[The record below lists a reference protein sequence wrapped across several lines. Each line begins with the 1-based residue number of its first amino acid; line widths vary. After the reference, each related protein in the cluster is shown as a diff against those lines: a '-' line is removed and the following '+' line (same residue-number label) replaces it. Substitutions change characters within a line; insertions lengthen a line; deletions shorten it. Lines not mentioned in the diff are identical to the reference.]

1 MRIRY
6 QVLETRFEYVGDEL
20 EEVNPD
26 DYPEVV
32 EEGEFDSLVA
42 LLRKGAQEYGVCPN
56 GAFEP
61 TAFESSFPIEDRDY
75 FEKGIHKYYS
85 LYFPDLSNRNR
96 HRANNILRR
105 LYRMPPLPYQPTP

>member
-6 QVLETRFEYVGDEL
+6 RVLETRFEYVGDEL
-20 EEVNPD
+20 EEVDPNNYD
-26 DYPEVV
+26 TVV
-32 EEGEFDSLVA
+32 EEGEFDSLA
-42 LLRKGAQEYGVCPN
+42 SLLRKCSQEYSITPN

-85 LYFPDLSNRNR
+85 LHFLDLSKRNL
-96 HRANNILRR
+96 HRANNVLRR